1 MAVENED
8 LLGNVQKPIVSARKT
23 RQIFLLRFCRFPHAC
38 YGFVQK
44 VRFSSS
50 EKLLHF
56 LLIFTFMYE
65 KNHPSTGNDCRGVG
79 WSNDCRG
86 GSWSS
91 QHRAMQPT
99 RRGVCRSMP
108 ESERPQQYLGM
119 LVLYCSVTCRAAGI
133 VIRCDRV
140 QGGLDAWIC
149 LG

>member
-1 MAVENED
+1 MIA
-8 LLGNVQKPIVSARKT
+8 
-23 RQIFLLRFCRFPHAC
+23 
-38 YGFVQK
+38 
-44 VRFSSS
+44 
-50 EKLLHF
+50 
-56 LLIFTFMYE
+56 
-65 KNHPSTGNDCRGVG
+65 
-79 WSNDCRG
+79 WG

-91 QHRAMQPT
+91 QHRVMQPT

-119 LVLYCSVTCRAAGI
+119 LVLYCSVTCQAAGV